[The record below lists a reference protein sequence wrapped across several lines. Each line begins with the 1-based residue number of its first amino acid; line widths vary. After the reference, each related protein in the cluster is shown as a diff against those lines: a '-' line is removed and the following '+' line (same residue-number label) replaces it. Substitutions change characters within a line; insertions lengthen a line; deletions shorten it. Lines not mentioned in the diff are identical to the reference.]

1 MKRLTKSRTDRQVSG
16 VLGGIAEYFGIDSTI
31 LRVIFLILVFMGVGS
46 PVLVYILLA
55 IFMPEPGPNDNRTTT
70 KRPGYYSSG
79 TYRPG
84 DRPRKEAKPVEK
96 EKEEDDW
103 SDF

>member
-1 MKRLTKSRTDRQVSG
+1 MKKLTKSRTDRQVSG

-31 LRVIFLILVFMGVGS
+31 LRVIFLILVFAGVGS
-46 PVLVYILLA
+46 PIFVYLLLS
-55 IFMPEPGPNDNRTTT
+55 IFMPEPGPNDGKTTA
-70 KRPGYYSSG
+70 KRDDYYSSG

-84 DRPRKEAKPVEK
+84 SRPRKEAKPADK
-96 EKEEDDW
+96 AKDEDDW